1 MTAGRCVLQVGF
13 YHLTRSRLEEALPRL
28 LEKVLEAGQR
38 AVVRVADGEQ
48 LELLNRA
55 LWTYRRES
63 FLPHGTRADGFAER
77 QPIYLTAGLEN
88 PNGARVLVLV
98 GGASTEGMADYARC
112 LDLFDGN
119 DPEAVAAA
127 RARWRAAREAGHE
140 LVYWQQKEGGGWQR
154 AR

>member
-1 MTAGRCVLQVGF
+1 MQVGF

-98 GGASTEGMADYARC
+98 GGASTEGMADYERC

>member
-1 MTAGRCVLQVGF
+1 MQVGF